1 MSGSAADPPS
11 PDRLAGVFSVSSVRR
26 TDGTVQYLGNP
37 LVPPDAVAE
46 QLRPVFRQ
54 RGYDVRLEELGPES
68 ATGTTVTSNGGTTVV
83 DDPGANDSI
92 APGGAVN
99 TRPGQ
104 YALVAEP
111 VGTDTGGV
119 PWLNIG
125 MLLATIAST
134 LYVGASAWYYIPVA
148 KNPLR
153 VFEAWPFMVAMLGVL
168 GIHELGHYA
177 AARYHG
183 VDVTLPYFI
192 PFPSYLGTMGAVINI
207 RGRIPD
213 RTALFDIGVAGPLAG
228 LVATTIVT
236 VIGLS
241 IDPITVPERVAN
253 SDTGVIITF
262 NYPLLFQA
270 LEALVNALGLGTEV
284 GPGESVHP
292 IVFAGWAGMFFTF
305 LNLLPVGQLDGG
317 HIVRSIVGRRQETIA
332 AAVPGALFAL
342 AGYLYFTRDPPPVGF
357 GVWGL
362 WVFWGLFATGL
373 AYAGPARPTVDTT
386 LDRRRALLGLFT
398 FLLGIACFTPV
409 PFEISAV

>member
-1 MSGSAADPPS
+1 MSGSADDPPS

-26 TDGTVQYLGNP
+26 GDGTVQYIGDP
-37 LVPPDAVAE
+37 LVSPAAVTE

-54 RGYDVRLEELGPES
+54 QGYDVRLEELGP
-68 ATGTTVTSNGGTTVV
+68 ASNGGTTVV
-83 DDPGANDSI
+83 GGPGDSDSI
-92 APGGAVN
+92 TALSDGLHAG
-99 TRPGQ
+99 RDQ

-111 VGTDTGGV
+111 IDTDTGL

-125 MLLATIAST
+125 LLLATIAST

-148 KNPLR
+148 EAPLR
-153 VFEAWPFMVAMLGVL
+153 VFEAWPFAVAMLGVL

-236 VIGLS
+236 IIGLS

-270 LEALVNALGLGTEV
+270 LEALVDALGLGTEI

-317 HIVRSIVGRRQETIA
+317 HIVRSIVGQRQETVA

-386 LDRRRALLGLFT
+386 LDRRRTLLGLLT
-398 FLLGIACFTPV
+398 FLLGLACFTPV
-409 PFEISAV
+409 PFEISAI

>member
-1 MSGSAADPPS
+1 MSGPAADPPS
-11 PDRLAGVFSVSSVRR
+11 PDRLAGVFSVSSVQR
-26 TDGTVQYLGNP
+26 TGETVEYIGDP

-46 QLRPVFRQ
+46 QVRPVFRQ
-54 RGYDVRLEELGPES
+54 QGYDVRLEPLGS
-68 ATGTTVTSNGGTTVV
+68 ASNGGTTVV
-83 DDPGANDSI
+83 VDPGDSGLGV
-92 APGGAVN
+92 PR
-99 TRPGQ
+99 TRSDG

-111 VGTDTGGV
+111 VDTDAGV

-125 MLLATIAST
+125 LLLATIAST

-148 KNPLR
+148 EAPLR
-153 VFEAWPFMVAMLGVL
+153 IFEAWPFVVAMLGVL

-228 LVATTIVT
+228 LVATTVVT
-236 VIGLS
+236 VVGLS

-253 SDTGVIITF
+253 SDTGVLITF

-270 LEALVNALGLGTEV
+270 LEALVNALGLGSEI

-317 HIVRSIVGRRQETIA
+317 HIVRSIVGQRQETVA

-357 GVWGL
+357 GAWGL

-373 AYAGPARPTVDTT
+373 AYAGPARPTVDAA
-386 LDRRRALLGLFT
+386 LDRRRALLGLCT
-398 FLLGIACFTPV
+398 FLLGLACFTPV